1 MNTKSI
7 TIAALIT
14 LSSLSMSQTAM
25 ADEITEN
32 TATTA
37 ISQTSNNDFSTTAL
51 IDSVQNTV
59 EQQVDAQLDRFVS
72 AVGSSI
78 ETNLDTILS
87 VMVSK

>member
-14 LSSLSMSQTAM
+14 LSSLSMSNVAM

-32 TATTA
+32 TAA
-37 ISQTSNNDFSTTAL
+37 LSQTSNNDFSATVL
-51 IDSVQNTV
+51 VDSVQNTV
-59 EQQVDAQLDRFVS
+59 EQQVDAQLERFVS

-78 ETNLDTILS
+78 ATNLDTILS
-87 VMVSK
+87 SIVNK

>member
-7 TIAALIT
+7 SIAALIT
-14 LSSLSMSQTAM
+14 LSSLSMSQVAM
-25 ADEITEN
+25 ADEITD
-32 TATTA
+32 TTA
-37 ISQTSNNDFSTTAL
+37 RIAVSQTSTDDFSATEL

-78 ETNLDTILS
+78 ATNLDTILS
-87 VMVSK
+87 AMVSK